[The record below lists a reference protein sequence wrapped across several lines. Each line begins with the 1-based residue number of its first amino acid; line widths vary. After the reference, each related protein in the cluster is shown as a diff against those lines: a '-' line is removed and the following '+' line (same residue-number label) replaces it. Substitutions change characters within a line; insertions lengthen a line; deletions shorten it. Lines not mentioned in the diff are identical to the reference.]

1 MNYNSIVINKV
12 DNGYVVNTQKNVFGE
27 QRPETTINVFTS
39 FDDAIAFITGTPVA
53 AASPVV
59 ATA

>member
-1 MNYNSIVINKV
+1 MTCNQVQINKV

-39 FDDAIAFITGTPVA
+39 FDDVLAFIKGT
-53 AASPVV
+53 
-59 ATA
+59 TA